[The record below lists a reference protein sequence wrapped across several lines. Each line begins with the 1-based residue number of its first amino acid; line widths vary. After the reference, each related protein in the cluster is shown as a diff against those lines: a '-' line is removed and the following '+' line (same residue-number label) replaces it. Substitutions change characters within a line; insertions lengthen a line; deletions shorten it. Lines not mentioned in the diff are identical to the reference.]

1 MWQTLTLLVGVGGL
15 LLVAGGVVGSSS
27 TVPVEGVVT
36 LDGQP
41 LEGAAGELRTGGRAA
56 RRRAQTDAA
65 GKFSLT
71 TAAEGKGVEPGKY
84 KVGVS
89 KMEKSIPWSPV
100 PAVPPAR
107 SPDGQVLC
115 FPVRPSRGR
124 GLRLMPKLLVPAK
137 YVNPN
142 TSEIT
147 VVVEKGMAPVQI
159 ELKSK

>member
-15 LLVAGGVVGSSS
+15 LLVAGGCGSSS

-41 LEGAAGELRTGGRAA
+41 LEGAAVELRTGGRAA
-56 RRRAQTDAA
+56 RRRAKTDAA
-65 GKFSLT
+65 GKFKFDDRRGGQRRRAGQVQSGREQDGE
-71 TAAEGKGVEPGKY
+71 AYPR
-84 KVGVS
+84 
-89 KMEKSIPWSPV
+89 SPV

-107 SPDGQVLC
+107 WPDGQVLC
-115 FPVRPSRGR
+115 FPVRPPARKGPPP
-124 GLRLMPKLLVPAK
+124 MPKSLVPAK